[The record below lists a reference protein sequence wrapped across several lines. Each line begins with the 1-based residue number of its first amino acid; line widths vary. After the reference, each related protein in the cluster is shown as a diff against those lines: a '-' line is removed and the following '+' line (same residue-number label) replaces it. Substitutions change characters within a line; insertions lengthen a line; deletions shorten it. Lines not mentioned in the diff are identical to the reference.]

1 MAKVLVTGG
10 SGFIGGFL
18 TEMLLA
24 QGDDVVC
31 LVRKTSH
38 VERLQTLGARLTSGD
53 VTDPESLPAALSG
66 IEIVYHV
73 AGCIKA
79 LDRHAFH
86 QVNCDGTVNVLRA
99 CSLQPQPPV
108 TVLVSS
114 LAAAGPSPDGRLRTE
129 ADQPAPVSEYGR
141 SKRAAELAAEQF
153 AAEVPITVVRPS
165 IVFGPGDHTTLP
177 LFRPVSRFGVQVSAG
192 LTQFRYSLIHV
203 TDLARLLILAAQR
216 GKRLA
221 PPQPGDRAPPHQ
233 GYYFAA
239 CEQHPTYAE
248 LAQTIGSLIG
258 RSHVAVIPIATPLI
272 WLIADSAE
280 VVAHLLRRPLI
291 LNHDKAREMTA
302 GAWAC
307 SPDVAAA
314 ELGFRTGAP
323 LRQRL
328 QETLQWYRGQH
339 WL

>member
-18 TEMLLA
+18 AESLLA
-24 QGDDVVC
+24 QKDDVVC

-38 VERLQTLGARLTSGD
+38 VERLQTLGARLAYGD
-53 VTDPESLPAALSG
+53 VTDPGSLSAAISG
-66 IEIVYHV
+66 VEIVYHV

-79 LDRHAFH
+79 LARHAFH

-99 CSLQPQPPV
+99 CAQQPKPPV

-165 IVFGPGDHTTLP
+165 IVFGPGDRTTLP
-177 LFRPVSRFGVQVSAG
+177 LFRPVSRFGVQVTAG
-192 LTQFRYSLIHV
+192 LAQFRYSLIHV
-203 TDLARLLILAAQR
+203 TDLAQLLILAAQR

-221 PPQPGDRAPPHQ
+221 PQPDDGVPPQQ

-248 LAQTIGSLIG
+248 LAHTIGSLIG

-280 VVAHLLRRPLI
+280 VVAHLLRRPMI

-307 SPDVAAA
+307 SPDAAA
-314 ELGFRTGAP
+314 GELGFRAGAP